1 MKALYCNPIFAA
13 YRIPFYMEL
22 NRLFN
27 NNFYVLYSK
36 RRYENDIR
44 FQKLKNDIPVKM
56 GQPAIPFTNEK
67 FYYTK
72 LVCLSFTQG
81 LIRSIAKIRPDILIT
96 EGFGQWTP
104 FVIAYATLKR
114 IPIYIGYERTLH
126 TERNNPWIK
135 TLHRKLTDYFVTGY
149 FVNGSECKKY
159 LQSIGIKENKI
170 FIGGMNADS
179 QGLKESIARISDATK
194 QHLRQKLN
202 LNSQGLTFLFTGM
215 LIERKGLIHL
225 LKVWDEHLIKYPHD
239 HLIIVGTGDKMEEY
253 QKKFTNT
260 SIHFVG
266 RIEYDRI
273 GIYYNIADIYIIP
286 TLEDN
291 WSLVVPEA
299 MACGLPIAC
308 SQYNGCHP
316 ELIDNQNGYVFDPLN
331 PHSVLQCLD
340 YFHHQNLTQMGAHSI
355 AKEIPFNAKN
365 CAKRVYN
372 TIITSKKQKDKKKY
386 QNESKIIA

>member
-1 MKALYCNPIFAA
+1 M
-13 YRIPFYMEL
+13 
-22 NRLFN
+22 
-27 NNFYVLYSK
+27 
-36 RRYENDIR
+36 
-44 FQKLKNDIPVKM
+44 
-56 GQPAIPFTNEK
+56 
-67 FYYTK
+67 
-72 LVCLSFTQG
+72 
-81 LIRSIAKIRPDILIT
+81 
-96 EGFGQWTP
+96 
-104 FVIAYATLKR
+104 
-114 IPIYIGYERTLH
+114 
-126 TERNNPWIK
+126 
-135 TLHRKLTDYFVTGY
+135 
-149 FVNGSECKKY
+149 
-159 LQSIGIKENKI
+159 
-170 FIGGMNADS
+170 
-179 QGLKESIARISDATK
+179 
-194 QHLRQKLN
+194 
-202 LNSQGLTFLFTGM
+202 
-215 LIERKGLIHL
+215 
-225 LKVWDEHLIKYPHD
+225 
-239 HLIIVGTGDKMEEY
+239 GTGDKMEEY

-355 AKEIPFNAKN
+355 AKEIPFNAEN

-372 TIITSKKQKDKKKY
+372 TIITSKKQKDNKKY